1 MFLETSS
8 ESLPNRQK
16 KATKMVVTK
25 PIFFNAMYSS
35 PSILIIEDDEDT
47 RQMMRY
53 LLQIWKYQV
62 VEATG
67 SEEEILQAAA
77 NHRPNLILISSRS
90 QRDGNFTTIKRLREK
105 FSEKTG
111 IIFISGFSEPS
122 VQDSALAAG
131 ADGYLLKPIDF
142 GRLETMLESYLN
154 KSDGRG
160 ELFL

>member
-1 MFLETSS
+1 
-8 ESLPNRQK
+8 
-16 KATKMVVTK
+16 MVVTK
-25 PIFFNAMYSS
+25 PNFFDAMYSS

-47 RQMMRY
+47 RLMMRY
-53 LLQIWKYQV
+53 LLQIWKYEV

-67 SEEEILQAAA
+67 SQEEILQAAA
-77 NHRPNLILISSRS
+77 NHRPNMILISSRS
-90 QRDGNFTTIKRLREK
+90 RKNDNFATIKRLREK

-142 GRLETMLESYLN
+142 GRLETMLDNYLKKGDN
-154 KSDGRG
+154 RG

>member
-1 MFLETSS
+1 MFQKTTS
-8 ESLPNRQK
+8 ESLPRKSNK
-16 KATKMVVTK
+16 TKKMVVTK
-25 PIFFNAMYSS
+25 PNFFNAMYSS

-67 SEEEILQAAA
+67 SDEEILQTATI
-77 NHRPNLILISSRS
+77 HSPNLILISGQSRKN
-90 QRDGNFTTIKRLREK
+90 DNFTTIKRLREQ

-122 VQDSALAAG
+122 VHDSAIAAG
-131 ADGYLLKPIDF
+131 ADDYLLKPIDF
-142 GRLETMLESYLN
+142 GHLETMLENYLKKDN
-154 KSDGRG
+154 RRN
-160 ELFL
+160 ELAL

>member
-1 MFLETSS
+1 MLLETFS
-8 ESLPNRQK
+8 EPLPSRRK
-16 KATKMVVTK
+16 ETTKMVVTK
-25 PIFFNAMYSS
+25 PDFFNAAYSGF
-35 PSILIIEDDEDT
+35 SILIIEDDEDT

-62 VEATG
+62 IEATG
-67 SEEEILQAAA
+67 SEEEILQAATS
-77 NHRPNLILISSRS
+77 HRPNMILISSQS
-90 QRDGNFTTIKRLREK
+90 GKDGNFTTIKRLREQ

-142 GRLETMLESYLN
+142 GRLETMLESYLK
-154 KSDGRG
+154 KSTGRG
-160 ELFL
+160 EMFL

>member
-1 MFLETSS
+1 MVFVK
-8 ESLPNRQK
+8 PNL
-16 KATKMVVTK
+16 
-25 PIFFNAMYSS
+25 FNAMYLN

-67 SEEEILQAAA
+67 SEEDILRMAASYC
-77 NHRPNLILISSRS
+77 PNLILISSRN
-90 QRDGNFTTIKRLREK
+90 RKDDNFATIKRLREQ
-105 FSEKTG
+105 FSAKTG

-122 VQDSALAAG
+122 IHDSAIAAG

-142 GRLETMLESYLN
+142 GRLETMLESCL
-154 KSDGRG
+154 KKDTRRQESV
-160 ELFL
+160 L